1 MLMIAFSC
9 SLHHAVPRAKVFRCR
24 SANERAHERRRAC
37 VFPKRR
43 RRKNEAAVLDRP
55 PETGRRLSPSA
66 APALSPCSFSLSDD
80 PRSSHHLTGHG
91 AILVV
96 LARDILRHRDAP
108 PKGEARKKKTM
119 EKESGVF
126 SGKAKKSEHFSLVLG
141 EKTREGKQLSGREES
156 DGGVPTRPPAA
167 PRRGRGLREHGRLR
181 KQAWLGGG
189 ESETTSAS
197 VKASDRSID
206 LIQHVCL
213 SSIFVLFRS
222 FDATGICISD

>member
-1 MLMIAFSC
+1 MIAFSC

-108 PKGEARKKKTM
+108 PKGETRKKKTL

-126 SGKAKKSEHFSLVLG
+126 SGKAKKSEHFLLCSG
-141 EKTREGKQLSGREES
+141 KRREKENNFQGARRVMAAFPPDLPQLLAEVE
-156 DGGVPTRPPAA
+156 DY
-167 PRRGRGLREHGRLR
+167 
-181 KQAWLGGG
+181 
-189 ESETTSAS
+189 AS
-197 VKASDRSID
+197 TV
-206 LIQHVCL
+206 
-213 SSIFVLFRS
+213 
-222 FDATGICISD
+222 G